1 MLVFVSA
8 KEIFFGAAKLLIRA
22 PPRLCSDKSTFFLD
36 LREKSHSC
44 PDSRGSYWDLLLFP
58 IISYLDLYYN
68 GQGTYEEAHTCAG
81 SKCFCRR
88 QKQHE
93 QNSEVDGY
101 QSRRFAGRLQCQ
113 PTGQGCPFD
122 DGARYSCTIEGKR
135 FVEHTGGFLESAT
148 DDGSFKERKSNRLRD
163 YTTMAGPL
171 GVTHLMLFSKSA
183 TGNTNMRLAL
193 TPRGPTLHFKVES
206 YSLCRDVEKALKR
219 PRGGGQD
226 HKTPPLLVMNNFNS
240 PNATEDSKVPK
251 RLESLTTTIF
261 QSLFPPINPQATP
274 LSSIRRVMLLNRE
287 LTAGSE
293 KEEDSYVLN
302 LRHYAISTKKTGI
315 SKRIRRLDPKEI
327 RSREKRKS
335 AVPNLGKLEDAADYL
350 LDPSAAGYTS
360 ASETELDTDA
370 EVEIAGST
378 TKKVLTKRELQ
389 RMKSGEKAKAQK
401 ADTPEVEKRAVKLV
415 ELGPRLKLRL
425 IKVEEGLCE
434 GRVMWHDYIKKSEEE
449 VKSLDKNWAK
459 KKKEKEERKKQQRE
473 NIEKKKEEKAKA
485 RAEGRGGEDDGD
497 EEDVD
502 MDDEDDWLSDDL
514 EDDEEGQAQD
524 NDDEDESMEE

>member
-1 MLVFVSA
+1 
-8 KEIFFGAAKLLIRA
+8 
-22 PPRLCSDKSTFFLD
+22 
-36 LREKSHSC
+36 
-44 PDSRGSYWDLLLFP
+44 
-58 IISYLDLYYN
+58 
-68 GQGTYEEAHTCAG
+68 
-81 SKCFCRR
+81 
-88 QKQHE
+88 
-93 QNSEVDGY
+93 
-101 QSRRFAGRLQCQ
+101 
-113 PTGQGCPFD
+113 
-122 DGARYSCTIEGKR
+122 
-135 FVEHTGGFLESAT
+135 
-148 DDGSFKERKSNRLRD
+148 
-163 YTTMAGPL
+163 
-171 GVTHLMLFSKSA
+171 
-183 TGNTNMRLAL
+183 MRLAL

-206 YSLCRDVEKALKR
+206 YSLCRDVERALKR

-293 KEEDSYVLN
+293 EEEDSYVLN

-370 EVEIAGST
+370 EVEIAENT

-389 RMKSGEKAKAQK
+389 RMKSGDKEKAQK
-401 ADTPEVEKRAVKLV
+401 ANAPEVEKRAVKLV

-434 GRVMWHDYIKKSEEE
+434 GRVMWHDYIRKSEKE
-449 VKSLDKNWAK
+449 VQALDKNWAK

-473 NIEKKKEEKAKA
+473 NIEKKKQEKAKA
-485 RAEGRGGEDDGD
+485 RAEGKGGEDDE

-502 MDDEDDWLSDDL
+502 MDDEDEWLSDDM
-514 EDDEEGQAQD
+514 EDDEEGIQAQD
-524 NDDEDESMEE
+524 NDDDDESMEE